1 MRQLT
6 ETVPATDHRARFRD
20 LVFSETGI
28 RMPANKD
35 HLIVSRLRRRR
46 LEGGF
51 TGLDDYFAHLFGDG
65 ALEDEWPLII
75 DRITTNKTDFFREP
89 AHYDFLANRVIPDA
103 MRGARPGRTCRFRLW
118 SAASST
124 GAEAYSAAM
133 VLADAAG
140 TDARLDWAILG
151 TDISTRVLEEATR
164 AIYPSDQLA
173 PVPQDLRARYT
184 MPGRGATESSGMAR
198 IVPEL
203 RRRVRFAELNLIDPP
218 YPVSHGLDVIMLRNV
233 LIYFTERQ
241 QQQVVTEILGHLAV
255 GGWFLVG
262 HAESM
267 IVQDHRLEQVA
278 PATFRRKATG
288 Q

>member
-1 MRQLT
+1 MRPLT
-6 ETVPATDHRARFRD
+6 RSAPQTDYRARFRD

-35 HLIVSRLRRRR
+35 HLIVTRLRRRL

-51 TGLDDYFAHLFGDG
+51 SDLDDYFEHLFDGG
-65 ALEDEWPLII
+65 ALHDEWPLII
-75 DRITTNKTDFFREP
+75 DKITTNKTDFFREP
-89 AHYDFLANRVIPDA
+89 AHYELLAKRVIPEA
-103 MRGARPGRTCRFRLW
+103 MRASERRHPCRFRLW

-133 VLADAAG
+133 ILAEAAG
-140 TDARLDWAILG
+140 TDGQLDWTILG
-151 TDISTRVLEEATR
+151 TDISTRVLDEAMR
-164 AIYPSDQLA
+164 AIYPCDQLD

-184 MPGRGATESSGMAR
+184 MPGRGTKGGTGVAR

-203 RRRVRFAELNLIDPP
+203 RRRVRFGELNLIDPP

-233 LIYFTERQ
+233 LIYFTEAQ
-241 QQQVVTEILGHLAV
+241 QQQVIANIVGHLAI
-255 GGWFLVG
+255 GGWFFVG

-267 IVQDHRLEQVA
+267 IVQDHKLAQIA
-278 PATFRRKATG
+278 PATFRRKG
-288 Q
+288 D